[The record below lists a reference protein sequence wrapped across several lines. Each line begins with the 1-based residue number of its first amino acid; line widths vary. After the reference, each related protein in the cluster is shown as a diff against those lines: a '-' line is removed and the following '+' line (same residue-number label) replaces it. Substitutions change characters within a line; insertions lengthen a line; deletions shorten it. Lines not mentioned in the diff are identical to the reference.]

1 MVHKIYQNKD
11 IFCLVFFGVRRE
23 TREDTYSGIF
33 YAVQILTSLTKPPN
47 DITRNDISKLILL
60 IKYEC
65 FKKNTFSI
73 YTLIH
78 TPLQHLSFLKF
89 RFLPSRKL
97 QLGAWVTLQF
107 QHVSFLDNDAE
118 NISCKENRNDDT
130 DERTSIMDWPRCEK
144 YCTMQLPSAK
154 VYGAGKFLKY
164 FINFAR
170 NMQIKIFT
178 TKAVVCRCCKE

>member
-1 MVHKIYQNKD
+1 M
-11 IFCLVFFGVRRE
+11 FFGVRRE
-23 TREDTYSGIF
+23 TREDTYSGTF

-60 IKYEC
+60 TKYEC

-73 YTLIH
+73 YALIH

-107 QHVSFLDNDAE
+107 QHLSFLDNDAE

-130 DERTSIMDWPRCEK
+130 DEKTSI
-144 YCTMQLPSAK
+144 
-154 VYGAGKFLKY
+154 
-164 FINFAR
+164 
-170 NMQIKIFT
+170 T
-178 TKAVVCRCCKE
+178 TG